1 MATVRELTDPYVNVL
16 LAPLPPSAPDVCR
29 VCLTFTAGWPTC
41 YACGHQPEY
50 ADAVLPISYS
60 PHFGQL
66 HTVLAGYKRGV
77 AQSAEPLRM
86 QLAAILWRFLDLHET
101 CLAHAAGVASFDLVT
116 TVPSGSRERDET
128 HPLRPIVS
136 EIVQPTRDRYERL
149 LIRSDATVA
158 ERVVDTKKYEARRD
172 LHGESVLVIDD
183 TWTTGAN
190 AQSAS
195 GALKS
200 AGSGGVGVVVI
211 GRHVQPS
218 YQDNEARLKSLP
230 DPFTWERCARHRS

>member
-16 LAPLPPSAPDVCR
+16 LAPLPPGSPDVCR
-29 VCLTFTAGWPTC
+29 ICLTFTTGFTTC
-41 YACGHQPEY
+41 YPCGHQPEY

-77 AQSAEPLRM
+77 AQSAQPLRM
-86 QLAAILWRFLDLHET
+86 QLAAILWRFLDLHEP
-101 CLAHAAGVASFDLVT
+101 CLANAAGVASFDVVT
-116 TVPSGSRERDET
+116 TVPSGSRERDQS
-128 HPLRPIVS
+128 HPLRGIVS
-136 EIVQPTRDRYERL
+136 DVVQPTRDRYERL
-149 LIRSDATVA
+149 LTRSGVA
-158 ERVVDTKKYEARRD
+158 VPERVVDPEKYEATRD

-190 AQSAS
+190 AQSTA
-195 GALKS
+195 GALKRTG
-200 AGSGGVGVVVI
+200 AGAIGVLVI

-230 DPFTWERCARHRS
+230 GPFAWERCALHQR